1 MSWKTWTITS
11 SRKKSIGISSSINK
25 KAGSKMGL
33 QGAETLF
40 NIGLEDMP
48 RYRAKVLGTKVLSFV
63 SLHKTGYM

>member
-1 MSWKTWTITS
+1 
-11 SRKKSIGISSSINK
+11 
-25 KAGSKMGL
+25 MGL

-48 RYRAKVLGTKVLSFV
+48 RYRAKVLGTKVLKSFV